1 MKQRIPVQ
9 SRARHAV
16 DTLHEA
22 TARILE
28 GEGETPLT
36 SNHIAERAGYAV
48 GTFYDYF
55 PNKQALLRS
64 MALREAARQVALI
77 ERSLAAAPS
86 DTAAHELVRILISA
100 ALRPFGSRHV
110 LRRKMMRL
118 VMADPGVVDAAYQM
132 QQRFVDLLI
141 CELIAR
147 GIVMSRLLDPF
158 GRQVLAAAVS
168 GAIQQTAL
176 ASPARIEDA
185 AFEDSLVDLVL
196 RVLTVQERPLPD
208 D

>member
-1 MKQRIPVQ
+1 MKQRIPMQ
-9 SRARHAV
+9 SRARLAV

-36 SNHIAERAGYAV
+36 SNHIAARAGYAV

-64 MALREAARQVALI
+64 MALREATRQVAAI
-77 ERSLAAAPS
+77 ERSLAAAPPGT
-86 DTAAHELVRILISA
+86 TADGLVRIVISA

-118 VMADPGVVDAAYQM
+118 VMADPGVVDAAHQM
-132 QQRFVDLLI
+132 QGRFIDLLI
-141 CELIAR
+141 VDLTRR
-147 GIVMSRLLDPF
+147 GIAMARPLDPL
-158 GRQVLAAAVS
+158 GRQVLGAAVS
-168 GAIQQTAL
+168 GAMQLTAL
-176 ASPARIEDA
+176 GNPARLEDA
-185 AFEDSLVDLVL
+185 AFEDCLVDLVL
-196 RVLTVQERPLPD
+196 RMLAVQGHSTD
-208 D
+208 